1 MKNTFKKTEKVVRNT
16 DYTPELGD
24 KVTVT
29 GTKEEFKVIAI
40 NKIEVTL
47 ERKDGKRIYSP
58 LSKVFNSS
66 IYFIWHKSQ
75 HLSDNV

>member
-66 IYFIWHKSQ
+66 I
-75 HLSDNV
+75 